1 MKKYIYV
8 IAALIL
14 FFCLSGWS
22 CYHLTDPVLA
32 SLPKYESREFYT
44 SGGFQDFT
52 DYAKYTYESVTA
64 KRLSASRYFDEV
76 TENDTKEILSYINNF
91 EKFVHEDE
99 GIKEYYDF
107 DKSNVSVGD
116 FFYLYTKDGEPF
128 GNGICDS
135 SDNYTEYTFDGEFEI
150 SYSGT
155 YDKFDFYDLYYFDI
169 SEQILYYF
177 HNDI

>member
-32 SLPKYESREFYT
+32 SLPKYENREFYT

-52 DYAKYTYESVTA
+52 DYAKYTYKSVTA
-64 KRLSASRYFDEV
+64 KRLSASWYFDEV

-99 GIKEYYDF
+99 GIEEYYDF
-107 DKSNVSVGD
+107 NKSIISAGDYFYIKNKVGESVGS
-116 FFYLYTKDGEPF
+116 
-128 GNGICDS
+128 I
-135 SDNYTEYTFDGEFEI
+135 
-150 SYSGT
+150 T
-155 YDKFDFYDLYYFDI
+155 YEKFDWYNLYYFDI
-169 SEQILYYF
+169 EGQILYYF